1 MIPFWCVGVLWTT
14 GNLVTVFCIKTCGL
28 SVGLLI
34 WGTTSLIMG
43 WAGGRFGIFG
53 VSPQVPAT
61 TSKLAL
67 NYLGVIFAAIS
78 GVFFL
83 FIKSTN
89 TPKASAYTKKDDD
102 DGEVELGKIGL
113 SNINDSGEDTD
124 FPFLNRFNEKVQKI
138 IGCALAAMAGL
149 LYGLMFIPDQY
160 IRDHVPKYT
169 YYGQPPPRDGLY
181 YINSQ
186 YSGIL
191 LSSVIYFVIYSAI
204 KRNKPSINPSIAIP
218 AMVSG
223 LMWGIA
229 NIGFSV
235 AISTL
240 TGSVAYPIVS
250 VLPGIVSSLWSL
262 FWFREI
268 QGKKNLILLGCGM
281 LLRIL
286 AAVFSALSS

>member
-1 MIPFWCVGVLWTT
+1 
-14 GNLVTVFCIKTCGL
+14 
-28 SVGLLI
+28 
-34 WGTTSLIMG
+34 MG

-53 VSPQVPAT
+53 VTPQVPSSN
-61 TSKLAL
+61 SKLAL

-78 GVFFL
+78 GIFFL

-89 TPKASAYTKKDDD
+89 TPKESAYSKAS
-102 DGEVELGKIGL
+102 DGQEEVQLDKIGL
-113 SNINDSGEDTD
+113 SNINGSDEETD
-124 FPFLNRFNEKVQKI
+124 FPFLNRLSEKAQKI
-138 IGCALAAMAGL
+138 MGCALAALAGL
-149 LYGLMFIPDQY
+149 FYGLMFIPDQY
-160 IRDHVPKYT
+160 IRDHEAKYT
-169 YYGQPPPRDGLY
+169 IHGEPPPADGLY
-181 YINSQ
+181 YIHSQ

-191 LSSVIYFVIYSAI
+191 ISSVFYFVVYAVF
-204 KRNKPSINPSIAIP
+204 KRNKPTINPSIAVP

-262 FWFREI
+262 FWFHEI
-268 QGKKNLILLGCGM
+268 QGKRNLIFLGCGM